1 MKKKKG
7 YTIPMANYLLEKNFL
22 QVELNK
28 IIKKEKFSSIFNY
41 SIIKEMFDKHK
52 KKKINYAKQ
61 LWNFILINKWMENNK
76 IECYEP

>member
-1 MKKKKG
+1 
-7 YTIPMANYLLEKNFL
+7 MANYLLEKNFL

-76 IECYEP
+76 IECL